1 MRIRR
6 LHREGG
12 TSALEMTA
20 LVPLAVIVM
29 FVFIQGAFVLYGV
42 TATQTAAR
50 QGARAYSLDQNA
62 SSAVDRALPSW
73 IRHQVRTY
81 GPGHGVQVRARIP
94 TIVPGMNFTI
104 ERQAVMP

>member
-1 MRIRR
+1 MRTRR

-12 TSALEMTA
+12 TTALELTA

-50 QGARAYSLDQNA
+50 QGARAASLDQSPA
-62 SSAVDRALPSW
+62 AAVDRALPSW
-73 IRHQVRTY
+73 IRHDVTTY
-81 GPGHGVQVRARIP
+81 GPGHGVRVRADIP
-94 TIVPGMNFTI
+94 VIVPGMDFTVRR
-104 ERQAVMP
+104 EAVMP